1 MREDFGEPH
10 AAFSMLVEFK
20 YGRCDEFGF
29 AFGHGGDSL
38 SFMDGLGEFF
48 FEALVK
54 VGLVVEEVELGR
66 CAAHK
71 EEDDTFG
78 WSFWEVVAVG
88 VP

>member
-1 MREDFGEPH
+1 MFGVG
-10 AAFSMLVEFK
+10 L
-20 YGRCDEFGF
+20 GR
-29 AFGHGGDSL
+29 GGDL
-38 SFMDGLGEFF
+38 LAFAVWLGEFF

-66 CAAHK
+66 CAGHE
-71 EEDDTFG
+71 EEDDAFG